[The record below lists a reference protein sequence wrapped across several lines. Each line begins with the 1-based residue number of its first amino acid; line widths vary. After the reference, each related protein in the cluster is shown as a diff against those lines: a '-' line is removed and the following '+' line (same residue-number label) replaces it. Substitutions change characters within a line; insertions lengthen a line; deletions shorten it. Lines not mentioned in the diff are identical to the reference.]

1 MPKTKKVKFFRS
13 SEEKNSELIYQ
24 PNSDDEQKLHIERLR
39 GLLMKATHEEY
50 QTEKKKL
57 TDELDIIRKQLQNA
71 KTEYDKAMA
80 DLVPLKW
87 ELVDKKS
94 ELSEVQDQ
102 YKVVLTNL
110 KNAKEKLQLISKK
123 LENPHSS

>member
-13 SEEKNSELIYQ
+13 SEEKNSESIYQ
-24 PNSDDEQKLHIERLR
+24 LNNDDEQKLYIERLR
-39 GLLMKATHEEY
+39 ELLMKATHGEY

-71 KTEYDKAMA
+71 KTEYDEIMA

-94 ELSEVQDQ
+94 ELSKVQDQ
-102 YKVVLTNL
+102 YKMALTSL
-110 KNAKEKLQLISKK
+110 KNAKEELQLINKK
-123 LENPHSS
+123 LEKPQSS